1 MRRTVQDDKNTPQGV
16 KVFIARQP
24 IFDRDK
30 KVFAYELLYRSD
42 LENRA
47 IITNDEYATLKVIA
61 NGLLIGLQRLT
72 EGKRA
77 FINFDKRLLMAQI
90 PLLFPKNALGVE
102 ILETVEPEEYVIKMC
117 TRIKHSGYLMILDNF
132 IFRENYRPFI
142 QLADIIKVDF
152 LATTKEDRRD
162 ILKNVDA
169 ANVFF
174 LASKVETKEDFEE
187 AYNIGYSFFQGYF
200 FQEPS
205 LISRQ
210 EMPGY
215 KANYLNVLRKIYDPL
230 FEVNEIE
237 EIVKRDVSLTYKL
250 LRFINSAAHGFKVS
264 IRSIHHALILL
275 GKREL
280 KRWLTIIIM
289 SGIGRD
295 KPLELMITAIIRA
308 RFCELIAI
316 EFHLKS
322 QPADLF
328 LMGMLSLM
336 DTFLDRPLKEILDE
350 LPLEENIKA
359 VLLGGSDETRDV
371 LEMVKAFEKAQWD
384 VFTRFAVQLNLNE
397 EKLAVLYLDAV
408 EWSKFLTAE

>member
-1 MRRTVQDDKNTPQGV
+1 VRRTVQDDKNTPQGV

>member
-1 MRRTVQDDKNTPQGV
+1 VQDDKNTPQGV

-336 DTFLDRPLKEILDE
+336 DTFLDRPLKEILYE

>member
-1 MRRTVQDDKNTPQGV
+1 VQDDKNTPQGV